1 MLTLVI
7 QVRAEVTPTSIE
19 RTKRQ
24 TQQTVIILVH
34 GKLPADILG
43 GLNGLSM
50 RGDTTDTDGILVDVT
65 ASPAAITVGDL
76 PAVSFQLSRVGSW
89 LVDAVTTP
97 FRSGKFLRED
107 PTSLLVRM
115 SINITYPCLFLFFI
129 ERLVGGLQI
138 RGSRV
143 NIQVQCRVTNLDR
156 GEIFLVILLRLGNGT
171 AIVSSSLDALGH
183 SLAKLR
189 KRIGVYSWQVNGSAL
204 GVWLGELSE

>member
-1 MLTLVI
+1 MQVLVLSCTLTPVI

-50 RGDTTDTDGILVDVT
+50 RGDTTDTDGILVDIT

-115 SINITYPCLFLFFI
+115 SINI
-129 ERLVGGLQI
+129 
-138 RGSRV
+138 
-143 NIQVQCRVTNLDR
+143 NI
-156 GEIFLVILLRLGNGT
+156 
-171 AIVSSSLDALGH
+171 AL
-183 SLAKLR
+183 SFP
-189 KRIGVYSWQVNGSAL
+189 VCY
-204 GVWLGELSE
+204 